1 MKSGSFIF
9 LDLFLYFVVNGNFL
23 AVNNF
28 FYSLAVL
35 VFASYLSGNFNGL
48 EVIFLFYCQ
57 SDQTLSD
64 LLYFFCSCLSGNDL
78 AVDSAVTRL
87 RSIAFL

>member
-48 EVIFLFYCQ
+48 EVIFLFYTK
-57 SDQTLSD
+57 SA
-64 LLYFFCSCLSGNDL
+64 L
-78 AVDSAVTRL
+78 ASVVTILPLNNSAVTRL

>member
-64 LLYFFCSCLSGNDL
+64 LASVVTILPLNN
-78 AVDSAVTRL
+78 SAVTRL